1 MEHAQALT
9 QEETIMTKTF
19 RATALKLSLATALVS
34 SFAGVA
40 FAHNT
45 QVSPRAQDYVAHY
58 DSMSAAPIITNGD
71 FNMSGT
77 RGRLGLGANAAH
89 PEGPGNV
96 SN

>member
-1 MEHAQALT
+1 
-9 QEETIMTKTF
+9 MTKTF
-19 RATALKLSLATALVS
+19 RATAIKLGLATALIA
-34 SFAGVA
+34 SFADGA
-40 FAHNT
+40 FAHNLPV
-45 QVSPRAQDYVAHY
+45 QPRAQDYVAHY
-58 DSMSAAPIITNGD
+58 DGMTAAPIVTDSG

>member
-1 MEHAQALT
+1 
-9 QEETIMTKTF
+9 MTKTF
-19 RATALKLSLATALVS
+19 RTTALKLGLATALVS
-34 SFAGVA
+34 SFTAAA
-40 FAHNT
+40 FAHDT
-45 QVSPRAQDYVAHY
+45 QVPPRAQDFVAHY
-58 DSMSAAPIITNGD
+58 DSLNAAPIITNGD